1 MVKLALEGAF
11 AIDCAGL
18 CAATGSTFLAAMRGD
33 FFTTCFVICAI
44 VGSVFAVITWTTS
57 FVVPAVR
64 LSPPN
69 VAGANACARAPAL
82 EMTRT
87 DVVVKA
93 KQASRFPTEARLCR
107 ESQVKASFF
116 FKKNRGGRSSPPSP
130 HSIALPSEILIAGK
144 IIGPKSGRRIEH
156 LVAIH

>member
-11 AIDCAGL
+11 AIDCAGF
-18 CAATGSTFLAAMRGD
+18 CAATVAGFLALVRAD
-33 FFTTCFVICAI
+33 FFAACFVICAI

-57 FVVPAVR
+57 VLVPPVR

-69 VAGANACARAPAL
+69 VAGASACARTPAL

-93 KQASRFPTEARLCR
+93 KQASRFPTEARL
-107 ESQVKASFF
+107 
-116 FKKNRGGRSSPPSP
+116 
-130 HSIALPSEILIAGK
+130 
-144 IIGPKSGRRIEH
+144 
-156 LVAIH
+156 

>member
-18 CAATGSTFLAAMRGD
+18 CAATVTVFLALMRGD

-44 VGSVFAVITWTTS
+44 VGSVFAVITSTTS
-57 FVVPAVR
+57 FVVLSVR
-64 LSPPN
+64 LSPPS

-116 FKKNRGGRSSPPSP
+116 FKKIAAAGHRRQVLIPSL
-130 HSIALPSEILIAGK
+130 SLR
-144 IIGPKSGRRIEH
+144 KS
-156 LVAIH
+156 

>member
-69 VAGANACARAPAL
+69 VAGAYACACAPAL

-93 KQASRFPTEARLCR
+93 KQASRFHMEASLCM
-107 ESQVKASFF
+107 ESKA
-116 FKKNRGGRSSPPSP
+116 KD
-130 HSIALPSEILIAGK
+130 L
-144 IIGPKSGRRIEH
+144 KSG
-156 LVAIH
+156 

>member
-11 AIDCAGL
+11 AIGCAGF
-18 CAATGSTFLAAMRGD
+18 CAATVTVFLALMRGD

-57 FVVPAVR
+57 FVVLSVR
-64 LSPPN
+64 LSPPS

-116 FKKNRGGRSSPPSP
+116 LKKKARRQVIAAKSSFHRSPFGNPNRRENNRAQ
-130 HSIALPSEILIAGK
+130 IRAED
-144 IIGPKSGRRIEH
+144 
-156 LVAIH
+156 